1 MYIGWHYCINAN
13 FSILIIILWLCKM
26 LILENLGEG
35 YMKVL
40 CTIFVPF
47 VKSEIISE
55 IKS

>member
-1 MYIGWHYCINAN
+1 
-13 FSILIIILWLCKM
+13 M